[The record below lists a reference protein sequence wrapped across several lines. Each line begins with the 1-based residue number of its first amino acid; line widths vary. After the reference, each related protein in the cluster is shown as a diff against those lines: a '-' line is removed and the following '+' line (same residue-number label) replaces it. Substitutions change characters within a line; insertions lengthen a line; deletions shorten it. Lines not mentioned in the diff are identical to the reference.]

1 MRYDPDTGR
10 CLTNGTWEYKPPTT
24 KDIPVD
30 LRITFLK
37 NNPNPL
43 GVLGSK
49 CVGMLIFLFLVLK
62 SESIFILFLGEP
74 PLCLS
79 PSVGLAIRKAVE
91 EARKEINNN
100 DYFGINA
107 PLTVEDAQQLC
118 LVDFSQFNLKK

>member
-49 CVGMLIFLFLVLK
+49 CVGMLIFLFL
-62 SESIFILFLGEP
+62 STQ
-74 PLCLS
+74 
-79 PSVGLAIRKAVE
+79 IRVN
-91 EARKEINNN
+91 I
-100 DYFGINA
+100 YF
-107 PLTVEDAQQLC
+107 V
-118 LVDFSQFNLKK
+118 FR